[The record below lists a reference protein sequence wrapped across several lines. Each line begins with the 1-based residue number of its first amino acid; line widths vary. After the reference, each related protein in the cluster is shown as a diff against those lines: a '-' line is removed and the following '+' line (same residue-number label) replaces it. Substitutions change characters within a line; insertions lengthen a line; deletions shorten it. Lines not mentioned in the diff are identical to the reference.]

1 MRYKSNVGPHVQWR
15 RNALGSSQPLLAKK
29 LQIAGFDIS
38 RIGVSKIE
46 ARFLCERQNTSLF
59 SGSARGTG
67 AGTLFDPTAWQSNLR
82 SHRAP

>member
-46 ARFLCERQNTSLF
+46 ARFGEMVRD
-59 SGSARGTG
+59 TG
-67 AGTLFDPTAWQSNLR
+67 FEPVTPTVSR
-82 SHRAP
+82 